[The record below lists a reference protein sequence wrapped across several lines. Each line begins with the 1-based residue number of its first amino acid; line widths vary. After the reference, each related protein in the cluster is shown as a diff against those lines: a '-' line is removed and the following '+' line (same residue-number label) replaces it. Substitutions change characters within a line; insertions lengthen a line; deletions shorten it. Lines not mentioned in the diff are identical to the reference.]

1 MISIITGDI
10 INSRKS
16 KPKVWLKALKTIL
29 GKYGK
34 EPIHWEIFRG
44 DSFQIEIDPKYAL
57 KLAINIKLS
66 IKQHKDIDVRIAIGI
81 GDKTYSANKITESNG
96 TAFINSGECFDNLK
110 KTTLAIKTPNK
121 DFDYTL
127 NTMFNLALLT
137 IDNWTIKSVK
147 LLQVVFDN
155 PNKNQKEIAKLMNKS
170 QSSISEAL
178 DRAGFNELLQVLVYY
193 QYKIENTKW

>member
-1 MISIITGDI
+1 MI
-10 INSRKS
+10 
-16 KPKVWLKALKTIL
+16 
-29 GKYGK
+29 
-34 EPIHWEIFRG
+34 H
-44 DSFQIEIDPKYAL
+44 
-57 KLAINIKLS
+57 
-66 IKQHKDIDVRIAIGI
+66 
-81 GDKTYSANKITESNG
+81 
-96 TAFINSGECFDNLK
+96 
-110 KTTLAIKTPNK
+110 AIKTPNK

-193 QYKIENTKW
+193 QYKLENTKW

>member
-1 MISIITGDI
+1 MTSVLTGDI
-10 INSRKS
+10 INSKDS
-16 KPKVWLKALKTIL
+16 NPDKWLESLKQVF
-29 GKYGK
+29 KNHAK
-34 EPIHWEIFRG
+34 EIVAWEIFRG
-44 DSFQIEIDPKYAL
+44 DSFQIEINPKYAL
-57 KLAINIKLS
+57 ELAINIKLS

-81 GDKTYSANKITESNG
+81 GDKTYSVNKITESNG

-110 KTTLAIKTPNK
+110 KTTLAIKTPNE

-127 NTMFNLALLT
+127 NTIFNLALLT